1 MVDGDHDEHGKDG
14 GDDGDSGDGGDGGDE
29 SRSGDLG
36 AGPIPVGFQD
46 HQW

>member
-14 GDDGDSGDGGDGGDE
+14 GDDGDSGDGGDE

-46 HQW
+46 HQ

>member
-14 GDDGDSGDGGDGGDE
+14 GDGGDGGDE

-46 HQW
+46 HQR

>member
-14 GDDGDSGDGGDGGDE
+14 GDGGDDGDGGDE

-46 HQW
+46 HQR

>member
-14 GDDGDSGDGGDGGDE
+14 GDGGDSGDGGDE
-29 SRSGDLG
+29 SRSGDFG

-46 HQW
+46 HQR

>member
-1 MVDGDHDEHGKDG
+1 MVDGDHDEHGK
-14 GDDGDSGDGGDGGDE
+14 DGGDE

-46 HQW
+46 HQ

>member
-1 MVDGDHDEHGKDG
+1 MVDGDHDEHGK
-14 GDDGDSGDGGDGGDE
+14 DGGDGGDE

-46 HQW
+46 HQR